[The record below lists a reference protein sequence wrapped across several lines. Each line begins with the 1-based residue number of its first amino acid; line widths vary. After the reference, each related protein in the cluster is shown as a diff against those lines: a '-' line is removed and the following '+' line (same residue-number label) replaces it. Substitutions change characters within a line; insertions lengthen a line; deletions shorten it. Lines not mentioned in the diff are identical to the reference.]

1 MLLKTIIRISYIIG
15 KRSIKPK
22 ARTVRTLATRFVP
35 YVIDS
40 GGDIHNL
47 KEIADKLIISETVT
61 LFIQIVTVVINLSR
75 LKKF

>member
-1 MLLKTIIRISYIIG
+1 MLLKNIIRISYIIG

-47 KEIADKLIISETVT
+47 KEIVDKLVISETAT
-61 LFIQIVTVVINLSR
+61 LFIQILTVVINLSR
-75 LKKF
+75 LKKL

>member
-47 KEIADKLIISETVT
+47 REIADKLVISETVT
-61 LFIQIVTVVINLSR
+61 LFIQILTVAINLSR
-75 LKKF
+75 LKKL